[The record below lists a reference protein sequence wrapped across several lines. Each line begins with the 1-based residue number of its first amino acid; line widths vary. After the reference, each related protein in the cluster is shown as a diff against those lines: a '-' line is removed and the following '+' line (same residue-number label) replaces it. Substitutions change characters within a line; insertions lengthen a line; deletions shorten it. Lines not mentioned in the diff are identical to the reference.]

1 MIRDLYQKLYER
13 QAAFYRKRPWAR
25 KTLFIANYVLTAA
38 VFLAYAFL
46 CLFELIIHN
55 PVRADVVRI
64 LGVPLLCLFAVS
76 LLRNLIDRQ
85 TPLRGGRNISRHSK
99 EKTRP
104 FVSQPPRRFGVC
116 HRHGAVALLRMAGAA
131 VLLAARCSGTC
142 ALPRGFITPPTCS
155 RARFGHSVRAD
166 GVYLNIS
173 QTRRG

>member
-25 KTLFIANYVLTAA
+25 KTLFIANYALTAA

-76 LLRNLIDRQ
+76 LLRNLIDRKRPYEAGGIFPVIQ
-85 TPLRGGRNISRHSK
+85 KKKRGHSFPSRH
-99 EKTRP
+99 
-104 FVSQPPRRFGVC
+104 GVR
-116 HRHGAVALLRMAGAA
+116 HRHGAVALLRMGERRGAA
-131 VLLAARCSGTC
+131 CGRAARVR
-142 ALPRGFITPPTCS
+142 ALCRGDSLPLRP
-155 RARFGHSVRAD
+155 ARGRGFGHSVRAD

>member
-76 LLRNLIDRQ
+76 LLRNLIDRKRPYEAGGIFPVIQ
-85 TPLRGGRNISRHSK
+85 KKKRGHSFPSRHVASA
-99 EKTRP
+99 
-104 FVSQPPRRFGVC
+104 FVIGT
-116 HRHGAVALLRMAGAA
+116 
-131 VLLAARCSGTC
+131 VLLPYCVWRAPRCCLRARCSGTC

-155 RARFGHSVRAD
+155 RARLWA
-166 GVYLNIS
+166 
-173 QTRRG
+173 